1 MQAEDVEQC
10 ESAAEF
16 LLEPWVLL
24 QLPFEPTI
32 LHQWTVALMAEALR
46 FQKKITDF
54 TTMAYPEHL
63 KTVVDKLIAIA
74 SLLLNGANKF
84 LSFIAKLV
92 NVKKDSINRMHA
104 TASLYWNDFQEIL
117 PQVVVALKFVLS
129 EECGAVISA
138 LKRMAWN
145 ENADERTGSSEM
157 DVNIMPDGIYSLY
170 YWDDPDNAP
179 RSLFSDQKDLEI
191 KDDDDQGFPIPHF
204 GSKMA
209 AGIT

>member
-1 MQAEDVEQC
+1 
-10 ESAAEF
+10 
-16 LLEPWVLL
+16 
-24 QLPFEPTI
+24 
-32 LHQWTVALMAEALR
+32 
-46 FQKKITDF
+46 
-54 TTMAYPEHL
+54 
-63 KTVVDKLIAIA
+63 LIAIA

-104 TASLYWNDFQEIL
+104 TASLYWKDFQEIL
-117 PQVVVALKFVLS
+117 PQVVAALKFVLS

-170 YWDDPDNAP
+170 YWDDPDEAP

-191 KDDDDQGFPIPHF
+191 EDDDDEDEISKNGEIFRGVHLTMEFLAKKILALGMLQGESKEVILQIAAAKKLSVLDLHF
-204 GSKMA
+204 YTYTHFSSEKYL
-209 AGIT
+209 